1 MLTVEARAD
10 NIYFDIFFCIIH
22 VMSMSII
29 KLGVTEEL
37 NAVDDKL
44 DGKQLLLN
52 TSTAQDFCNYWCL
65 PASAP
70 AMPTA

>member
-1 MLTVEARAD
+1 MMQKK
-10 NIYFDIFFCIIH
+10 
-22 VMSMSII
+22 MSMSII

-52 TSTAQDFCNYWCL
+52 TSTAQDFCNY
-65 PASAP
+65 
-70 AMPTA
+70 